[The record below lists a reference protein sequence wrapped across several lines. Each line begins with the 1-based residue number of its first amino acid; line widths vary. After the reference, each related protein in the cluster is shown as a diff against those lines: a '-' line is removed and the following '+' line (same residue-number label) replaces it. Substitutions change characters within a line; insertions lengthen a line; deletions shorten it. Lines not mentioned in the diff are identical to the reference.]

1 VEARVP
7 LGRLEGAMLASV
19 ARLGDD
25 AYGAEIRRDLDRVLG
40 REYSLGAVYVTLERL
55 AAKGWLR
62 SSMSEP
68 RPERGGRSRRC
79 YTLTPAGRAVLKESE
94 RELFRIFRPAV
105 ER

>member
-1 VEARVP
+1 MP
-7 LGRLEGAMLASV
+7 LGRLEGATLASV

-25 AYGAEIRRDLDRVLG
+25 AYGAEIRRDLEKVLG

-62 SSMSEP
+62 STMSDP

-79 YTLTPAGRAVLKESE
+79 YTLTPSGRAVLRESE
-94 RELFRIFRPAV
+94 RELFRIFRPVV

>member
-1 VEARVP
+1 
-7 LGRLEGAMLASV
+7 V
-19 ARLGDD
+19 ARLADD
-25 AYGAEIRRDLDRVLG
+25 ADGAEIRRDLQKVLG

-79 YTLTPAGRAVLKESE
+79 YVLTAAGRTVLKESE